1 VRLVPYNPP
10 SQLPYCCAD
19 RVIFAHPC
27 KRPCDLRYARDTGV
41 SLTTFDTESE
51 LTKIAGAYPGIQLV
65 LRIRCD
71 DPEVCAAVTAA
82 VTRLV
87 TVWAVGVLQNHSI
100 AIMLQSVPAAARRL
114 ALMPHASHHPFA

>member
-1 VRLVPYNPP
+1 MLYVP
-10 SQLPYCCAD
+10 CCLRCTD

-51 LTKIAGAYPGIQLV
+51 LAKIAGAYPGIQLV

-71 DPEVCAAVTAA
+71 DPEV
-82 VTRLV
+82 
-87 TVWAVGVLQNHSI
+87 S
-100 AIMLQSVPAAARRL
+100 L
-114 ALMPHASHHPFA
+114 AGLDLPVQCRA